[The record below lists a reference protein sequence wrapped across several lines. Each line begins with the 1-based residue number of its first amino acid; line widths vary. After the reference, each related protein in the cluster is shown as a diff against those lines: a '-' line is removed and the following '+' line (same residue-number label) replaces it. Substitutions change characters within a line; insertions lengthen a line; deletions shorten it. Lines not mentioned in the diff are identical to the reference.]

1 MAAYSPQGRM
11 GLQVL
16 MFAPDWTMSTVRAVT
31 HALPE
36 KAFAPA
42 TWDLSAGLQGLL
54 HPLTEGDYSRQ
65 YMARFAFTSL
75 TLANGLNVA
84 LSGKYIWENKDPFTI
99 DFGDGTFLSP
109 FKHAAEF
116 YHWVT
121 DFDKTFYNK
130 LGWLPKQLTEA
141 AYDIRKDT
149 PLQERLKNLVK
160 GTAVPF
166 TGSSATDPR
175 RTPGEAASGFFGAPF
190 TGVKD
195 RPMPNWERMKKNFQ
209 RKLGIKIKDDTDKE

>member
-1 MAAYSPQGRM
+1 M
-11 GLQVL
+11 
-16 MFAPDWTMSTVRAVT
+16 
-31 HALPE
+31 
-36 KAFAPA
+36 
-42 TWDLSAGLQGLL
+42 
-54 HPLTEGDYSRQ
+54 
-65 YMARFAFTSL
+65 RFALTSL

-99 DFGDGTFLSP
+99 DLGDGTFLSP

-116 YHWVT
+116 YHWIT

-160 GTAVPF
+160 GTAIPF
-166 TGSSATDPR
+166 TGSSAADPR
-175 RTPGEAASGFFGAPF
+175 RTPGESASAFVGMPI
-190 TGVKD
+190 TGVKSK
-195 RPMPNWERMKKNFQ
+195 PMPNWERMKKNFQ